1 MKPFLCV
8 VFLMLLRLAAI
19 YAQSDDP
26 ALRQKDSLINALN
39 QTPQVE
45 TKLKLL
51 ADIASLA
58 EQSDIEEA
66 LKYLRQGVQLARE
79 AKDAEEPRFYE
90 RIGRIYANLMKFDSA
105 SLYFEKAMTGYV
117 AKGDKTGEASA
128 WFKKSYISRYEGK
141 LEESLAYNLKAL
153 AIMEALKDE
162 RGISRAYEEIS
173 HDLYEQNKG
182 DEALAYAKK
191 SIALAEK
198 IGDKGQLLYSLGAA
212 GAASFKTKDFKAAY
226 QFMDKKVTLAK
237 EMGFPPG
244 ELAPFYNERGNALK
258 LLERYPEALD
268 DYNLALAYSKKTEMA
283 GVTLSVEA
291 NIGDIYMR
299 MGKYAEALPYKLSA
313 IEGFEKIGFKNNLP
327 ENYLHT
333 SIIYEKLGDYKSSLA
348 YHKKYQLENDSL
360 VSIEKD
366 QMMSSLLTK
375 YETAE
380 KDSRLAVQDAQISR
394 QNTMQWAISGIALL
408 LGLILFLLYRNFRQK
423 QKSNTELRATNDLLE
438 KKNKE
443 NELLLKEIHHRVKN
457 NLQTISSLL
466 NLQSAGIT
474 DANALEA
481 VQESQSRVRSM
492 GLIHQKLY
500 QGDQLATVEMKDYF
514 KTMGETLF
522 YAFGMK
528 EQQVALNVNMEEVG
542 LDVDTAIPVG
552 LIVNELVTNALKY
565 AFPEGRHGTVEISL
579 QAQDDNTL
587 TLRIKDDGVGLH
599 PTQNQSKDNGFG
611 TRLVQLL
618 TLQLDGQLQESAKDG
633 VETVI
638 RFKPLAKVA

>member
-1 MKPFLCV
+1 MKPIFCVIFLITSC
-8 VFLMLLRLAAI
+8 FALI
-19 YAQSDDP
+19 YAQP
-26 ALRQKDSLINALN
+26 NGPGLRQKDSLINILN
-39 QTPQVE
+39 QAPQLE

-58 EQSDIEEA
+58 EQSDVEEA
-66 LKYLRQGVQLARE
+66 LKYLQQGLQFARE
-79 AKDAEEPRFYE
+79 AKDAEEPRFDE

-128 WFKKSYISRYEGK
+128 WFKKSYISRYKGQ
-141 LEESLAYNLKAL
+141 LEESLSYNLKAL

-182 DEALAYAKK
+182 DEALAYAQK

-198 IGDKGQLLYSLGAA
+198 ISDKGQLLYSLGAA
-212 GAASFKTKDFKAAY
+212 GMASFKTNDFKAAY
-226 QFMDKKVTLAK
+226 QFIDKKVTLAK

-258 LLERYPEALD
+258 LLARYPEALA
-268 DYNLALAYSKKTEMA
+268 DYKLALAYSESTKMN
-283 GVTLSVEA
+283 GVTLSAEA
-291 NIGDIYMR
+291 NIGDVYMR

-313 IEGFEKIGFKNNLP
+313 IAGFEKIGFKTNLP

-333 SIIYEKLGDYKSSLA
+333 SIIYEKLGDYKSALA
-348 YHKKYQLENDSL
+348 YHKKFQVENDSL
-360 VSIEKD
+360 VSLEKD
-366 QMMSSLLTK
+366 EMMSSLLTK

-394 QNTMQWAISGIALL
+394 QNTLQWAISGIALL
-408 LGLILFLLYRNFRQK
+408 LGLILFLGYRNFRQK
-423 QKSNTELRATNDLLE
+423 QKSNTKLSATNDLLE

-466 NLQSAGIT
+466 NLQSAGIS
-474 DANALEA
+474 DPNALEA

-522 YAFGMK
+522 HAFGMK

-565 AFPEGRHGTVEISL
+565 AFPEGRSGTVEISL

-587 TLRIKDDGVGLH
+587 TLRIKDDGVGFQVNSN
-599 PTQNQSKDNGFG
+599 PSKDNGFG
-611 TRLVQLL
+611 SRLVQLL
-618 TLQLDGQLQESAKDG
+618 TLQLDGQMEESTKDG

-638 RFKPLAKVA
+638 RFKPLAKAA

>member
-1 MKPFLCV
+1 
-8 VFLMLLRLAAI
+8 
-19 YAQSDDP
+19 
-26 ALRQKDSLINALN
+26 LRQKDSLINALN

>member
-1 MKPFLCV
+1 MKPFFCL
-8 VFLMLLRLAAI
+8 VFFVFSWFAKT
-19 YAQSDDP
+19 YAQSNDP
-26 ALRQKDSLINALN
+26 VVRQKDSLVNTLN
-39 QTPQVE
+39 RTPQVE
-45 TKLKLL
+45 AKLKLL

-66 LKYLRQGVQLARE
+66 LKYLRQGVQLARKS
-79 AKDAEEPRFYE
+79 KDSEEPRFCE
-90 RIGRIYANLMKFDSA
+90 RIGRIYANLMQFDSA

-117 AKGDKTGEASA
+117 AKGDKAGEASA
-128 WFKKSYISRYEGK
+128 WFKKSFVSRYKGR
-141 LEESLAYNLKAL
+141 LEESLSYNLKAL

-182 DEALAYAKK
+182 TEALAYAQK
-191 SIALAEK
+191 SIELAEK

-212 GAASFKTKDFKAAY
+212 GAASFKTKDFKGAY
-226 QFMDKKVTLAK
+226 QFMDRKVTLAI

-258 LLERYPEALD
+258 LLTRYQEALA
-268 DYNLALAYSKKTEMA
+268 DYNLALSYSKNTQMN
-283 GVTLSVEA
+283 GITLSAEA
-291 NIGDIYMR
+291 NIGDVYMR
-299 MGKYAEALPYKLSA
+299 MGKHAEALPYKLRA
-313 IEGFEKIGFKNNLP
+313 IEGFEKIGFKTNLP

-333 SIIYEKLGDYKSSLA
+333 SLIYEKLGDYKLSLA
-348 YHKKYQLENDSL
+348 YYKKYQVENDSL

-366 QMMSSLLTK
+366 EMMTSLLTK

-380 KDSRLAVQDAQISR
+380 KDSRLAVQGAQISR
-394 QNTMQWAISGIALL
+394 QNTVQWAISGVALL
-408 LGLILFLLYRNFRQK
+408 LGLILFLGYRNFRQK
-423 QKSNTELRATNDLLE
+423 QKSNAALSTANELLE

-474 DANALEA
+474 DVNALEA

-522 YAFGMK
+522 HAFGI
-528 EQQVALNVNMEEVG
+528 EHQQVALSVNMEAVE

-552 LIVNELVTNALKY
+552 LIVNELITNALKY
-565 AFPEGRHGTVEISL
+565 AFPKGRSGMVEISL
-579 QAQDDNTL
+579 QVQNDNSL
-587 TLRIKDDGVGLH
+587 TLRVKDDGVGLLA
-599 PTQNQSKDNGFG
+599 TQNQTKNNGFG
-611 TRLVQLL
+611 SRLVHLL
-618 TLQLDGQLQESAKDG
+618 TLQLDGQLKESTNDG
-633 VETVI
+633 LETVI
-638 RFKPLAKVA
+638 RFKPLAKAA

>member
-1 MKPFLCV
+1 MKSLFCV
-8 VFLMLLRLAAI
+8 FI
-19 YAQSDDP
+19 FIKICFTIICAQP
-26 ALRQKDSLINALN
+26 NNPVLHQKDSLINALN

-45 TKLKLL
+45 AKLKLF

-58 EQSDIEEA
+58 EQSDVEEA
-66 LKYLRQGVQLARE
+66 LDYLRQGAQLARE
-79 AKDAEEPRFYE
+79 SKDAQEPKFDE

-105 SLYFEKAMTGYV
+105 SLYFEKAMAGYV

-128 WFKKSYISRYEGK
+128 WFKKSYISRYEGR
-141 LEESLAYNLKAL
+141 LEESLSYNLKAL

-173 HDLYEQNKG
+173 HDLYQQNKG
-182 DEALAYAKK
+182 AEALAYAQK

-212 GAASFKTKDFKAAY
+212 GSASFKTKDFKAAY

-258 LLERYPEALD
+258 LLERYPEALA
-268 DYNLALAYSKKTEMA
+268 DYNLALSYSKSAQMN
-283 GVTLSVEA
+283 GITLSAEA

-313 IEGFEKIGFKNNLP
+313 IEGFEKIGFKTNLP

-333 SIIYEKLGDYKSSLA
+333 SVIYENLGDYKSALA
-348 YHKKYQLENDSL
+348 YHKKYQVENDSL
-360 VSIEKD
+360 VSLEKD
-366 QMMSSLLTK
+366 EMMSSLLTK
-375 YETAE
+375 YETVE
-380 KDSRLAVQDAQISR
+380 KDSRLAVQDARISR
-394 QNTMQWAISGIALL
+394 QSTMQWAISGIALL
-408 LGLILFLLYRNFRQK
+408 LGLILFLGYRNFRQK
-423 QKSNTELRATNDLLE
+423 QKSNTKLSATNDLLE

-474 DANALEA
+474 DTNALEA

-522 YAFGMK
+522 HAFGMK
-528 EQQVALNVNMEEVG
+528 EQQVILKVNMEEVG

-552 LIVNELVTNALKY
+552 LIVNELLTNALKY
-565 AFPEGRHGTVEISL
+565 AFPEGRPGTVEISL
-579 QAQDDNTL
+579 GAEDDNTL
-587 TLRIKDDGVGLH
+587 TLRVKDNGVGLQD
-599 PTQNQSKDNGFG
+599 TQIPSKNNGFG
-611 TRLVQLL
+611 ARLVQLL
-618 TLQLDGQLQESAKDG
+618 TLQLDGQLEESTKDG

-638 RFKPLAKVA
+638 RFKPLAKAA

>member
-1 MKPFLCV
+1 MKPLFCVIFLITSC
-8 VFLMLLRLAAI
+8 FTLI
-19 YAQSDDP
+19 YSQSGDP
-26 ALRQKDSLINALN
+26 AVRQKDSLINALN

-45 TKLKLL
+45 AKLKLL

-58 EQSDIEEA
+58 EQSTVEEA

-105 SLYFEKAMTGYV
+105 SLYFEKAMAGYV

-141 LEESLAYNLKAL
+141 LEESLGYNLKAL

-212 GAASFKTKDFKAAY
+212 GLASFKTKDFKAAY

-258 LLERYPEALD
+258 LLARYPEALD

-313 IEGFEKIGFKNNLP
+313 IEGFEKIGFKTNLP

-333 SIIYEKLGDYKSSLA
+333 SVIYEKLGDFKSALA
-348 YHKKYQLENDSL
+348 YHKKYQLEKDSL
-360 VSIEKD
+360 VSLEKD
-366 QMMSSLLTK
+366 EMMSSLLTK

-380 KDSRLAVQDAQISR
+380 KDSRLALQNAQISR

-408 LGLILFLLYRNFRQK
+408 LGLVLFLLYRNFRQK
-423 QKSNTELRATNDLLE
+423 QKSNTELSATNGLLE
-438 KKNKE
+438 KKNRE

-522 YAFGMK
+522 HAFGMK

-565 AFPEGRHGTVEISL
+565 AFPEGRPGTVEISL

-587 TLRIKDDGVGLH
+587 TLRIKDDGVGLQA
-599 PTQNQSKDNGFG
+599 TQNQSKNNGFG
-611 TRLVQLL
+611 SRLVQLL
-618 TLQLDGQLQESAKDG
+618 TLQLDGHIEESAKDG

-638 RFKPLAKVA
+638 RFKPQAKAA

>member
-1 MKPFLCV
+1 MKPFFCV

-39 QTPQVE
+39 RTPQVE
-45 TKLKLL
+45 AKLKLL

-58 EQSDIEEA
+58 EQSDVEEA
-66 LKYLRQGVQLARE
+66 LDYLRQGVQLARE
-79 AKDAEEPRFYE
+79 SKDAEEPRFDE

-141 LEESLAYNLKAL
+141 LEESLGYNLKAL

-182 DEALAYAKK
+182 DEALVYAKK

-198 IGDKGQLLYSLGAA
+198 IDNKSQLLYSLGAA
-212 GAASFKTKDFKAAY
+212 GMASFKTKDFEAAY
-226 QFMDKKVTLAK
+226 QFLNRVVTLAK
-237 EMGFPPG
+237 EMGLHPG
-244 ELAPFYNERGNALK
+244 ELAPLLNDRGNALK
-258 LLERYPEALD
+258 LLERYPEALA
-268 DYNLALAYSKKTEMA
+268 DYKLALAYSRSAEMN

-313 IEGFEKIGFKNNLP
+313 IEGFEKIGFKTNLP

-333 SIIYEKLGDYKSSLA
+333 SVIYEKLGDYKSSLA
-348 YHKKYQLENDSL
+348 YHKKYQVEKDSL

-394 QNTMQWAISGIALL
+394 QNTVQWAISGIALL
-408 LGLILFLLYRNFRQK
+408 LGLVLFLLYRNFRQK
-423 QKSNTELRATNDLLE
+423 QKSNTTLSATNGLLE

-474 DANALEA
+474 DTNALEA

-522 YAFGMK
+522 HAFGMK

-565 AFPEGRHGTVEISL
+565 AFPEGRSGTVEISL
-579 QAQDDNTL
+579 QTQDDNTL
-587 TLRIKDDGVGLH
+587 TLRVKDDGVGLQ
-599 PTQNQSKDNGFG
+599 PTQSQSKDNGFG
-611 TRLVQLL
+611 ARLVQLL

-638 RFKPLAKVA
+638 RFKSLAKAA

>member
-1 MKPFLCV
+1 MKSLFCV
-8 VFLMLLRLAAI
+8 VFFVFNWFVII
-19 YAQSDDP
+19 YAQSGDP
-26 ALRQKDSLINALN
+26 VLRQKDSLINALN

-45 TKLKLL
+45 AKLKLL

-58 EQSDIEEA
+58 EQSDVEEA
-66 LKYLRQGVQLARE
+66 LKYLRQGAQLARE
-79 AKDAEEPRFYE
+79 SKDAQEPKFDE
-90 RIGRIYANLMKFDSA
+90 RIGRVYANLMKFDSA

-117 AKGDKTGEASA
+117 AKGDKAGEASA
-128 WFKKSYISRYEGK
+128 WFKKSYVSRYKGK
-141 LEESLAYNLKAL
+141 LEESLSYNLKAL

-182 DEALAYAKK
+182 DEALAYAQK
-191 SIALAEK
+191 SIAVAEK

-212 GAASFKTKDFKAAY
+212 GSASFKTKDFKAAY
-226 QFMDKKVTLAK
+226 QFMGRKVTLAK
-237 EMGFPPG
+237 EMNFPPG
-244 ELAPFYNERGNALK
+244 ELAPLYNDRGNALK
-258 LLERYPEALD
+258 LLGRYPEALE
-268 DYNLALAYSKKTEMA
+268 DYNLAHAYAEKAEMVGIA
-283 GVTLSVEA
+283 MSAEA
-291 NIGDIYMR
+291 NIGDVYMR
-299 MGKYAEALPYKLSA
+299 MGKYAEALPHKLSA
-313 IEGFEKIGFKNNLP
+313 IEGFEKIGFKINLP
-327 ENYLHT
+327 ENYLHA
-333 SIIYEKLGDYKSSLA
+333 SVIYEKLGDHKSALA
-348 YHKKYQLENDSL
+348 YYKKYHVENDSL

-366 QMMSSLLTK
+366 EMMSSLLTK

-380 KDSRLAVQDAQISR
+380 KDSRLALQDAQISR
-394 QNTMQWAISGIALL
+394 QSTVQWAISGIALL
-408 LGLILFLLYRNFRQK
+408 LGLILFLGYRNFRQK
-423 QKSNTELRATNDLLE
+423 QKSNTKLTATNDLLE

-466 NLQSAGIT
+466 NLQSAGIK

-522 YAFGMK
+522 HAFGMK
-528 EQQVALNVNMEEVG
+528 EQQVALNVNMQEVG

-565 AFPEGRHGTVEISL
+565 AFPEGRPGTVEISL
-579 QAQDDNTL
+579 GTEDDNTL
-587 TLRIKDDGVGLH
+587 TLRVKDNGVGLQD
-599 PTQNQSKDNGFG
+599 TQISSKNNGFG
-611 TRLVQLL
+611 SRLVQLL
-618 TLQLDGQLQESAKDG
+618 TLQLDGQMEESTKDG

-638 RFKPLAKVA
+638 RFKPLAKAA